1 MAGKGRQRPT
11 AVTGGD
17 MPPAP
22 LGQALEQ
29 WLDRSGL
36 RPQLELAELV
46 ESWPE
51 VVGPQIAA
59 VTRALGVSE
68 DATLLV
74 RVSSH
79 AWATELGLMTPG
91 ILARLNGSRKG
102 RARRIR
108 WMVGPLD
115 RP

>member
-1 MAGKGRQRPT
+1 
-11 AVTGGD
+11 VTGD
-17 MPPAP
+17 TAPAP

-36 RPQLELAELV
+36 RPRLELAEMIDA
-46 ESWPE
+46 WPE

-59 VTRALGVSE
+59 VTRALGVTD

-74 RVSSH
+74 RVSSP
-79 AWATELGLMTPG
+79 AWATELGLMTPR
-91 ILARLNGSRKG
+91 ILARLNGSRSG
-102 RARRIR
+102 RANRIR

-115 RP
+115 QP